1 MSNQGIGPHS
11 LSKPIYEVLSV
22 NGVEDPAALTE
33 MLLGVLGDHGVIEY
47 GVSKPILLTATGRVL
62 SSIALRPEIT
72 ISELQMVLGAGASSV
87 TQAISA
93 LVSNNL
99 VARTKVGRRNHYK
112 IVTEVTEKH
121 ADIRRFVGLYQTVM
135 DPTVETDGAIT
146 DI

>member
-22 NGVEDPAALTE
+22 NGVDDPAAVTD
-33 MLLGVLGDHGVIEY
+33 MLLKVLDDHGVIEY
-47 GVSKPILLTATGRVL
+47 GVSKPTLLTATGRVL

-99 VARTKVGRRNHYK
+99 VARTKVGRRNQYE
-112 IVTEVTEKH
+112 IVTAVTENH
-121 ADIRRFVGLYQTVM
+121 ADIRRFVALYQAIM
-135 DPTVETDGAIT
+135 DTPSETEGDIT

>member
-11 LSKPIYEVLSV
+11 LTKPIYEVLSV
-22 NGVEDPAALTE
+22 NGVEDPAAVTE
-33 MLLGVLGDHGVIEY
+33 MLLGVLDDHGVIEY
-47 GVSKPILLTATGRVL
+47 GVSKPTLLTATGRVL
-62 SSIALRPEIT
+62 SSMALRPEIT

-99 VARTKVGRRNHYK
+99 VARTKVGRRNQYE
-112 IVTEVTEKH
+112 IVTEVTQNH
-121 ADIRRFVGLYQTVM
+121 SDIRRFVGLYRTVV
-135 DPTVETDGAIT
+135 DSTAETEGAIT

>member
-22 NGVEDPAALTE
+22 NGVDDPAAVTE
-33 MLLGVLGDHGVIEY
+33 LLLNVLGDHGVIEY

-93 LVSNNL
+93 LVANNL
-99 VARTKVGRRNHYK
+99 VARTKVGRKNQYK
-112 IVTEVTEKH
+112 IVTPVTQNH
-121 ADIRRFVGLYQTVM
+121 ADIRRFVGLYQSVM
-135 DPTVETDGAIT
+135 DTPPETGPDST
-146 DI
+146 QN

>member
-11 LSKPIYEVLSV
+11 LGKPIYEVLSV
-22 NGVEDPAALTE
+22 NGVDDPAAVTE
-33 MLLGVLGDHGVIEY
+33 LLLKVLGDHGVIEY

-93 LVSNNL
+93 LVANNL
-99 VARTKVGRRNHYK
+99 VARTKVGRKNQYE
-112 IVTEVTEKH
+112 IVTPVTQNH
-121 ADIRRFVGLYQTVM
+121 ADIRRFVGLYQSVM
-135 DPTVETDGAIT
+135 DTPPETGPDST
-146 DI
+146 QN